1 METITTNT
9 QVYRYSLNF
18 LLLFL
23 ILNCP
28 IIFGQNLSV
37 QDPKTI
43 KIYQTAL
50 DFHQKKDYFN
60 AQKNYLKALEK
71 RPDFIEIY
79 LKMGQIKEVTGSKN
93 DAFAY
98 YQKSIELQP
107 NSSANAYA
115 HFYLGS
121 NYYEN
126 AQYHK
131 AIPFLDKFNQ
141 LIYKNPSQLKRS
153 KKMLLNASFAVEAVK
168 NPLDIK
174 PISLGKTINKFHSQY
189 FPSLTGEKETIIYTG
204 FDKFSQDE
212 NLYFSKFKNGQW
224 GNPTSISDKINTKD
238 NEGTAA
244 ISADGRTLV
253 FTGCNKPDG
262 FGSCDLYVSYK
273 KGNEWSP
280 AENLGETINTFEWE
294 SQPSL
299 SFDGTILYFVSDRRN
314 GFGKRDI
321 YISTKLEDGTWAQS
335 QNIGNQINTTDD
347 EISPFIHPNG
357 ISLFFASDG
366 YAGMGGMD
374 IFSSDKTE
382 NGWTLPNNLGYPL
395 NTIKDQVSLFITAD
409 NKTGYY
415 SLEQNQDETQRN
427 SVLYQFDLPKNLAK
441 KFKKSNIV
449 KGYIADANTKR
460 KMSAEIEIINL
471 KNNQTA
477 SKTTSDENTG
487 EYMNTLTD
495 GGNYGMFISKP
506 GYFFKSIHFD
516 YETETDSS
524 SKNINVFL
532 EPLTKNAKEILE
544 NIYFDSNK
552 FELRNE
558 SKPALQKLL
567 KLLQLNPSLKIE
579 ISGHTDDIGKDSENN
594 LLSMN
599 RAKSVQNYLISNGIM
614 PLKIVTIGYGKT
626 KPIATN
632 NSPENRQK
640 NRRIE
645 IKIL

>member
-1 METITTNT
+1 METIVANT
-9 QVYRYSLNF
+9 QVHRYSLNF
-18 LLLFL
+18 LVVLLLLFSQ
-23 ILNCP
+23 N
-28 IIFGQNLSV
+28 IFGQGLSV
-37 QDPKTI
+37 QDPKII

-50 DFHQKKDYFN
+50 DFHQKKDYLN

-79 LKMGQIKEVTGSKN
+79 YKMGQIKEAIGSKN
-93 DAFAY
+93 EAFSY

-107 NSSANAYA
+107 NSSSNAYA

-121 NYYEN
+121 NYYET
-126 AQYHK
+126 AQYDK
-131 AIPFLDKFNQ
+131 SIPYLDKFNQ
-141 LIYKNPSQLKRS
+141 LIYKSPNLLKRS
-153 KKMLLNASFAVEAVK
+153 RKMLLNASFAIEAIK
-168 NPLDIK
+168 QPLEIK

-189 FPSLTGEKETIIYTG
+189 FPSLTGDKETMVYTG
-204 FDKFSQDE
+204 FDKFTQDE
-212 NLYFSKFKNGQW
+212 NLYFSKFKNGLW
-224 GNPTSISDKINTKD
+224 SNPTSISEKINTKD

-280 AENLGETINTFEWE
+280 AENLGENINTFEWE

-314 GFGKRDI
+314 GLGKRDI
-321 YISTKLEDGTWAQS
+321 YRSTKIDDGTWSQS
-335 QNIGNQINTTDD
+335 QNIGNQINTADD

-382 NGWTLPNNLGYPL
+382 NGWSFPSNLGYPL

-427 SVLYQFDLPKNLAK
+427 SVLYKFDLPKNLAK

-449 KGYIADANTKR
+449 KGYIADATTKR

-471 KNNQTA
+471 NNNQIA
-477 SKTTSDENTG
+477 SKTTSDESTG
-487 EYMNTLTD
+487 EYMNTLTE
-495 GGNYGMFISKP
+495 GGNYGIFISKP
-506 GYFFKSIHFD
+506 GYFFKSLHFD
-516 YETETDSS
+516 YETETDSI

-558 SKPALQKLL
+558 SKPALEKLF
-567 KLLQLNPSLKIE
+567 KLMQLNPTLKIE
-579 ISGHTDDIGKDSENN
+579 ISGHTDDLGKDAENN

-599 RAKSVQNYLISNGIM
+599 RAKSVQNYLISKGI
-614 PLKIVTIGYGKT
+614 LQSKIVTIGFGKT
-626 KPIATN
+626 KPLAPN